1 MYKALAEFEQERI
14 RIIETLR
21 ALERSLD
28 DLTQALSH
36 EQVAIQSM
44 TTDKRQALK
53 SVCDAFTEIDLTM
66 DGAPN
71 QSPVFVAVVGVSAH
85 TIALAERINAFKAA
99 LRTEC
104 APLQQIRRRVP
115 KRVGGT
121 ESIPVVRAIL
131 RSIQRSDL
139 NLLAAYRKIPILAT
153 PPLSVAYTS
162 ARTRA
167 VYRKSVD
174 SIGDLLNQSE
184 SPAALRDREKLQSL
198 PPDETHLA
206 IVRGHY
212 ENIRANVVFDGSDP
226 QGRSRVMIP
235 AELPIL
241 YLMSASPAQPRV
253 RFANAATDDGNEPRR
268 SRESKL
274 AREPWL
280 ESLPAYR
287 YLQTKPLK
295 R

>member
-1 MYKALAEFEQERI
+1 MYKALAEFEQERVNI
-14 RIIETLR
+14 VETLR

-28 DLTQALSH
+28 DLVQALSH
-36 EQVAIQSM
+36 EQVTIQSM
-44 TTDKRQALK
+44 TTDQHQSLK
-53 SVCDAFTEIDLTM
+53 FICDALTEIDLAM

-71 QSPVFVAVVGVSAH
+71 QSPVFVAVVGVSEPV
-85 TIALAERINAFKAA
+85 IGLAERINALKGS
-99 LRTEC
+99 LRTAC

-115 KRVGGT
+115 KRDGGT

-139 NLLAAYRKIPILAT
+139 NLLAAYRKIPILPT
-153 PPLSVAYTS
+153 HPLSVSYTS

-198 PPDETHLA
+198 PADETHLA

-212 ENIRANVVFDGSDP
+212 ENIRANVVFSGTDP

-241 YLMSASPAQPRV
+241 YLKEASPAQPRV
-253 RFANAATDDGNEPRR
+253 RFANAAANDGNESRR

-274 AREPWL
+274 APEPWL

-287 YLQTKPLK
+287 YLRT
-295 R
+295 